1 MSQPVILRIEGAI
14 AFLTLNR
21 PDTRNALSADVVDAI
36 EAACTALNR
45 DISVACVVLT
55 GAGPHFSSGGNVKE
69 MYDRSGMFGGSSA
82 EMEHAYRHGIQRIPK
97 ALYALEVPIVAAING
112 AAIGAGLDL
121 SLMCDIRIAATN
133 AVFAESFLRLGLI
146 SGDGGSW
153 FLPRIIGMARAV
165 EMTLTGD
172 TIAVD
177 IAAEWGLV
185 SRVVELD
192 DLLPA
197 ATQIAQKIAA
207 HPHHSTRL
215 AKRLLR
221 DSQQLSLAAALDKA
235 AAMQSIVQHTKDQR
249 EAVAAFIEK
258 RQPNFTGL

>member
-1 MSQPVILRIEGAI
+1 MTEPVLLRREGAI

-36 EAACTALNR
+36 EAACAELNQ
-45 DISVACVVLT
+45 DMSVGCAVLT

-69 MYDRSGMFGGSSA
+69 MYDGSGMFGGSSA
-82 EMEHAYRHGIQRIPK
+82 AMEHAYRHGIQRIPK
-97 ALYALEVPIVAAING
+97 ALYELEVPIVAAING

-121 SLMCDIRIAATN
+121 SLMCDVRIAAKN
-133 AVFAESFLRLGLI
+133 AIFAESFVRLGLI

-153 FLPRIIGMARAV
+153 FLPRVIGMARAS
-165 EMTLTGD
+165 EMTLTGESIGVD
-172 TIAVD
+172 RAV
-177 IAAEWGLV
+177 EWGLV
-185 SRVVELD
+185 SRVVELEE
-192 DLLPA
+192 LLPT
-197 ATQIAQKIAA
+197 ATEIAGRIAA
-207 HPHHSTRL
+207 HPHRSTRL

-235 AAMQSIVQHTKDQR
+235 AAMQSIVQHTADQR

-258 RQPNFTGL
+258 RPPNFTGA